1 MLVRSAQ
8 CLAFVLQNSA
18 AEEKIYFCS
27 FHHTRV
33 SSSCRVSGLFMNETS
48 RPCSNCFTQK
58 SRDAVV
64 PGAGR
69 ILYVLC
75 SSKVLSLGE
84 SGAELKAGALRFA
97 K

>member
-1 MLVRSAQ
+1 MSYV
-8 CLAFVLQNSA
+8 LAFEIVRRRNL
-18 AEEKIYFCS
+18 FLF

-33 SSSCRVSGLFMNETS
+33 NSSFADGFCRVSGLFLNETS
-48 RPCSNCFTQK
+48 RPCSNCFSQN

-69 ILYVLC
+69 ILYVLS